1 MRTALEAGDAT
12 GKNSANLSKREQKQ
26 MRKAFK
32 ELDKLERDH
41 FVADLQKRDKE
52 KTEQKSMGTIVE
64 NQEHAGMSF
73 DELKAMVPALRKQS
87 R

>member
-1 MRTALEAGDAT
+1 
-12 GKNSANLSKREQKQ
+12 
-26 MRKAFK
+26 
-32 ELDKLERDH
+32 
-41 FVADLQKRDKE
+41 
-52 KTEQKSMGTIVE
+52 MGTIVE

>member
-1 MRTALEAGDAT
+1 MGDENPTAGDD
-12 GKNSANLSKREQKQ
+12 ANLLSKREQKQ

-32 ELDKLERDH
+32 ELDKLERDT

-64 NQEHAGMSF
+64 NTEHAAMSF
-73 DELKAMVPALRKQS
+73 AELKALVP
-87 R
+87 